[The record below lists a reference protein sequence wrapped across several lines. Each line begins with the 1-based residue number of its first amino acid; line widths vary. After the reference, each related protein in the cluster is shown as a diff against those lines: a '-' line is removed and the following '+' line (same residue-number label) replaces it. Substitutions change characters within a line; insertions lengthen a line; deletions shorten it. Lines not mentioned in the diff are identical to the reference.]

1 MTFPFYVK
9 SIVKYKSPH
18 PQDLSFLRGETIR
31 VTGYAERT
39 TDPASQGESFEE
51 EEDDRWYLGE
61 SLDGSKQGQF
71 PASLVEMT
79 EMQTES
85 QPEQQVQAAQPIP
98 TILPQPPAAHTN
110 ECAPDTGL
118 EGVHAEEPANMEA
131 QEEKGATP
139 PLEESMSAMKD
150 EKNQASTSSAT
161 TSMDPAP
168 DKTPAPMDPQTSQS
182 VSARSES
189 RSSDRATGMSPE
201 SLPVEPPPS
210 SQAPASVETKPLDK
224 VKSYQPVSSVGER
237 AASDKSITE
246 PLAMQDPTEVEP
258 SRMSLRDRIAAFNRT
273 ATKAAPPPI
282 PKGKPGAWK
291 RSQATIDTE
300 KPLFPTQTPPA
311 VASTTGTRDQKAPLP
326 SHRDTNMDIESSSF
340 SASDAKSSIKM
351 SLKERM
357 AALQRGH
364 EGDAKIPAPI
374 EQAAPA
380 AHKQEEHAQDP
391 HEEKSEDEATRR
403 AAIAK
408 RMAALGGRR
417 VDAGLFGLSA
427 APPAPAENNAEQEAS
442 ESTKER
448 QAEPVAE
455 TDSSDQVPQT
465 LVVPK
470 RAAAP
475 RTRRTKPTE
484 PTSPM
489 DQETE
494 TTPATQK
501 QPNSS
506 ASLSVQSEPDVPA
519 VHDKNAPVTEPER
532 QGSGTGPVVQQDPGS
547 SPTDLDARLGQMTLA
562 ETDSRRGSAS
572 TEKDHEQ
579 SHDTSPRV
587 LPVPLKDDW
596 SLESQEA
603 MLQKQEAMA
612 LSQGVLSET
621 QTTMPAQA
629 DEEPSMPS
637 SANESIPLNAA
648 PSNEPVKDLNAPSS
662 VVTRQGPE
670 EKPQAHKEDR
680 KTEFSSSGSTDLTP
694 GAPLPPVI
702 PGAEYVS
709 QMSMTS
715 PPLTEDVRAT
725 DHAIPTLPVSMASVI
740 SSPSVPSAQLTSDP
754 DNSLPQLDEDNEF
767 SSQQELLNHLL
778 QSDNTET
785 EVIPQENANGPDL
798 DESNASGVL
807 GAETVQESDPSESP
821 ETARREAITR
831 RLARMGGQRIAG
843 MGPFPIQ
850 TSSLTGQEIHST
862 ETIPSSKTFDS
873 SSPDQSVRSPTSPP
887 LRMPPSIP
895 AQAAEPTLT
904 QEHETRDREVSLK
917 SHEPTRP
924 PPRAPPRAPPP
935 VPDKL
940 A

>member
-9 SIVKYKSPH
+9 SIVKYRSPH

-39 TDPASQGESFEE
+39 TDPASQGDSFEE

-71 PASLVEMT
+71 PASLVEIT
-79 EMQTES
+79 ETPTEP
-85 QPEQQVQAAQPIP
+85 QPEPQAQVVQPIP
-98 TILPQPPAAHTN
+98 TIPPQPAAQTN
-110 ECAPDTGL
+110 ECEPDMGL
-118 EGVHAEEPANMEA
+118 EGVDAQEPPKMEA
-131 QEEKGATP
+131 QKEKVTTQ
-139 PLEESMSAMKD
+139 PLEENMNASKD
-150 EKNQASTSSAT
+150 KKNQACASSAT
-161 TSMDPAP
+161 TSVNPALDNSP
-168 DKTPAPMDPQTSQS
+168 DTIEPQTSQS
-182 VSARSES
+182 VSVGPEN
-189 RSSDRATGMSPE
+189 RSSEQATGMSPE
-201 SLPVEPPPS
+201 SIPVESRKSP
-210 SQAPASVETKPLDK
+210 QAPASVETNPLDEAK
-224 VKSYQPVSSVGER
+224 INHPASTIGEKAPR
-237 AASDKSITE
+237 DKNTTE
-246 PLAMQDPTEVEP
+246 PLAMQEPTEMDP

-282 PKGKPGAWK
+282 PKGKPGSWK
-291 RSQATIDTE
+291 RPQATSDAE
-300 KPLFPTQTPPA
+300 KPLFPNQAPPA
-311 VASTTGTRDQKAPLP
+311 VAATTGMRDQKAPPP
-326 SHRDTNMDIESSSF
+326 SHPDANSDMESSAF

-364 EGDAKIPAPI
+364 EGDAKSPDPI
-374 EQAAPA
+374 GQADPA
-380 AHKQEEHAQDP
+380 AHKQEEHAQDT
-391 HEEKSEDEATRR
+391 HDEKSEEEATRR

-417 VDAGLFGLSA
+417 VDTGLFGFST
-427 APPAPAENNAEQEAS
+427 APPAPAENNSEQEAS
-442 ESTKER
+442 ESTKEQ
-448 QAEPVAE
+448 QAKPVAQS
-455 TDSSDQVPQT
+455 DSSEQVPQP

-475 RTRRTKPTE
+475 RTRRIKPTE

-494 TTPATQK
+494 TTPATER
-501 QPNSS
+501 
-506 ASLSVQSEPDVPA
+506 EPDSTTSLPVHSESDALA
-519 VHDKNAPVTEPER
+519 VQDMNAPVSESECKGPD
-532 QGSGTGPVVQQDPGS
+532 TGPVVQRDPGS
-547 SPTDLDARLGQMTLA
+547 SPTDLDKRLGQMTLP
-562 ETDSRRGSAS
+562 ETNSPRASES
-572 TEKDHEQ
+572 TENDHEQ
-579 SHDTSPRV
+579 RRNASPRV
-587 LPVPLKDDW
+587 LPVPSKDDW

-603 MLQKQEAMA
+603 MLQTQEAMA

-621 QTTMPAQA
+621 QTTMPARA
-629 DEEPSMPS
+629 AEEPSIPLS
-637 SANESIPLNAA
+637 GNESFALDAA
-648 PSNEPVKDLNAPSS
+648 PSNDRVKDLNAPST
-662 VVTRQGPE
+662 VVARQVP
-670 EKPQAHKEDR
+670 KDMPQAHKEDR
-680 KTEFSSSGSTDLTP
+680 KTNSSSLGTTDFTP

-709 QMSMTS
+709 QMSTTS
-715 PPLTEDVRAT
+715 PPLAEGVRAT
-725 DHAIPTLPVSMASVI
+725 DHAVPTLPVSMASVI
-740 SSPSVPSAQLTSDP
+740 SSPTISSEQLTSNP
-754 DNSLPQLDEDNEF
+754 DNSLPQVDEDNEF
-767 SSQQELLNHLL
+767 SAQQELLNHLL
-778 QSDNTET
+778 QPDNTET
-785 EVIPQENANGPDL
+785 VVNPTKKANGLDL

-807 GAETVQESDPSESP
+807 GTESVLESGHPEAP

-850 TSSLTGQEIHST
+850 TISLAGQETHAVDDM
-862 ETIPSSKTFDS
+862 PSSKTFDS
-873 SSPDQSVRSPTSPP
+873 PSSDPNVRSPTSPP

-895 AQAAEPTLT
+895 AQATEPTLV
-904 QEHETRDREVSLK
+904 QEHETQDKDVPLK